1 MAKEYNKSNFHK
13 HTFCVF
19 TEVELKT
26 ISSVKP
32 NYKSKSGS
40 SYYFTETGVFRLSN
54 HWGRAANCTWR
65 LQNINNSKNQD
76 YRLGFALWTEFHT
89 DNDTEKLYYIEVDF
103 DTNTVN
109 YQHKANLY
117 TAVEPTMRTATETE
131 KRIKQIRNLLTTDS
145 WAAYYSMEI
154 NALRE
159 AVILELVHT
168 QKTLQQIKSALI
180 NE

>member
-1 MAKEYNKSNFHK
+1 MSKEYNKSNFHK

-19 TEVELKT
+19 TEVPLNT
-26 ISSVKP
+26 VADTKP

-40 SYYFTETGVFRLSN
+40 SYYFTETGVYRLSN
-54 HWGRAANCTWR
+54 HWGRAANCKWR
-65 LQNINNSKNQD
+65 LQNINSSKNQES
-76 YRLGFALWTEFHT
+76 RLGFALWSEFQP

-109 YQHKANLY
+109 YQHKANLKSGDI
-117 TAVEPTMRTATETE
+117 TLFRTASETE
-131 KRIKQIRNLLTTDS
+131 KIIKQIRNLLTTDS

-154 NALRE
+154 SILRKHIVSE
-159 AVILELVHT
+159 MIHT

>member
-26 ISSVKP
+26 VPSVIP
-32 NYKSKSGS
+32 SYKSKSGS
-40 SYYFTETGVFRLSN
+40 SYYFTETGVYRLSN
-54 HWGRAANCTWR
+54 HWGRAANCKWR
-65 LQNINNSKNQD
+65 LQNRNNSKNQH
-76 YRLGFALWTEFHT
+76 YRLGFALWTEFQT

-109 YQHKANLY
+109 YQHKANLK
-117 TAVEPTMRTATETE
+117 TAAEPTLRTAAETE

-154 NALRE
+154 SALRE
-159 AVILELVHT
+159 VVILQLIHT